1 MPETDQDWG
10 AVLARVLEGDRRA
23 LLRVAGLVNSF
34 LARWNAY
41 DFRDEWDDLVQEVV
55 AAGAIAVRDG
65 KLRKSRA
72 ALGFLYST
80 ARFKYVDRLR
90 RQLRLAEGQALVWSA
105 PSEPIPN
112 PQTQEA
118 RQDLERALTRISDK
132 TRVALVAV
140 YIDGHTYDEA
150 ASVTGIPL
158 GTLKRCLRDGLLELR
173 AALGEGARKR

>member
-1 MPETDQDWG
+1 VPETDQDWG

-55 AAGAIAVRDG
+55 TAGAIAVRDG
-65 KLRKSRA
+65 KLRKPQA

-90 RQLRLAEGQALVWSA
+90 RHLRLAEGQALEW
-105 PSEPIPN
+105 SEPIPS
-112 PQTQEA
+112 PLTEEA
-118 RQDLERALTRISDK
+118 RQDLERALARISDK

-140 YIDGHTYDEA
+140 YIDGHTYEEA
-150 ASVTGIPL
+150 ADVTGIPL
-158 GTLKRCLRDGLLELR
+158 GTLKRCLRDGLVELR
-173 AALGEGARKR
+173 AALGEGARKK